1 MPTGVGSGN
10 INIGINFTVNEA
22 AARRQLSAF
31 DKAIGSIGKTA
42 RNAVSY
48 VAGRLIYDSLRGMDQ
63 FVDSIGESI
72 GEYERLGKVIRV
84 AQAREIE
91 LASRGTEDAISL
103 RQAYEQ
109 AGGGVQSYLNAV
121 RSIALTRPVT
131 EEHIADVFR
140 TLAGYQLGTKRS
152 MEFTKALA
160 DYSVTTG
167 RTSEEVWR
175 LSLAI
180 GQIQAKGKLAGEEMR
195 QLTNAGITQDLIIA
209 GLNKLYPELGV
220 NLGNFYDL
228 MRSGDLK
235 AGYVLPA
242 MLDQLEQ
249 FEGLGKEV
257 AKTWYGIPIM
267 FGNISRVMKRTL
279 FAPAF
284 AELAKP
290 IAAFID
296 MWDLD
301 KHPGILRGMEAFGE
315 NIGRVFVRPMEWI
328 AQRGV
333 PTLERFFSGLAYG
346 RSVIDK
352 IGNAFQNAFQGFV
365 MPTKEFSISS
375 VFSILWEGL
384 SESLAGIWNNKL
396 APVFTQW
403 GQGALDWLKNLPF
416 NITGYGEDAVRF
428 LVDAWNSK
436 IKPFF
441 TIASTEATSWL
452 KVRIDE
458 VNAWGTEMGA
468 ALQQAWDTKI
478 RPTIVK
484 WGDDM
489 WTWLAGKE
497 GKQGQGIGGEGR
509 TKIGD
514 LLSELDKQLSSE
526 FKEKAPFKTAGV
538 AFVDALTGA
547 AIDGAKTRDFSDFAT
562 AYREG
567 ITTYATGP
575 AFKQS
580 MQVIGRQ
587 LVEAMLPPEGATG
600 VDAKPFLINTF
611 YRVLDL
617 ATPAWTFIS
626 QGFASL
632 ATGIITQGLQRARG
646 EESGREVVNY
656 LDRTLSF
663 GFDMVISNLVP
674 VYRLKWTIDVIGQII
689 GWVQNPGALQAQS
702 QEFISGMTGFLSEAW
717 DAIVKNFK
725 YSFGIRDEVWRDAMP
740 FSPENAGAK
749 AMFANVG
756 VEIAKSIGDGL
767 LKNGNALFASAKQLG
782 NDLISGVWTGIATAA
797 TELEKVVKGA
807 GNLVLRT
814 LGITWQIESP
824 SKVTYAMGQDLMIGA
839 ALGVYAGIPG
849 LVAAIRVA
857 GSQVTSSFGS
867 YLYTPNWGGGPNIT
881 SWGGM
886 GQGGFVNEQ
895 MTSFMDAMDRMSS
908 DMSDLGGDMQ
918 DAALKIQTAAD
929 KLIEKFNIPLGG
941 PGEAEQYGFDQS
953 YVRMN
958 FPQEYV
964 NLFEGTDAEL
974 FVESMLG
981 DQPDEFFKRIES
993 VLKGSYDSVNKNDP
1007 LWPLVLDS
1015 LLGTQFEVPEKVRDV
1030 GGPALRSW
1038 IMMAL
1043 AAATS
1048 GLIPEA
1054 FPVDPIVTNMS
1065 AALQTE
1071 ERVMV
1076 LQQALINSITAQ
1088 IAGTPFE
1095 QQLKNQ
1101 GIELG
1106 NLIGNGFIEAKTGV
1120 NQFKTDTIQAVDDV
1134 SSHINQSHPTYT
1146 IKVEF
1151 EYSDGG
1157 GGGGGGGSNPNT
1169 ISKETPGFGYLAQ
1182 RGGTLWTRG
1191 AGSGDTIP
1199 FFAML
1204 APRERLTVMPRR
1216 EVMTSGGGVSK
1227 VLNINI
1233 GSINT
1238 GMDEALLKHRVQQWA
1253 FEE

>member
-109 AGGGVQSYLNAV
+109 AGSGVQSYLGAV

-220 NLGNFYDL
+220 NLGNFYDK

-284 AELAKP
+284 TELAKP

-296 MWDLD
+296 LWDLD
-301 KHPGILRGMEAFGE
+301 KHPGILRGMEAFGD

-328 AQRGV
+328 AQKGV

-346 RSVIDK
+346 RTVIDK

-384 SESLAGIWNNKL
+384 SESLSDIWNNKL
-396 APVFTQW
+396 APVFAQW

-416 NITGYGEDAVRF
+416 NITGYGEDAINF
-428 LVDAWNSK
+428 LVDVWNSR
-436 IKPFF
+436 IRPFF
-441 TIASTEATSWL
+441 AGASTDATSWL
-452 KVRIDE
+452 NIRIDE
-458 VNAWGTEMGA
+458 VNTWGAEMGA

-509 TKIGD
+509 TQIGD

-526 FKEKAPFKTAGV
+526 FKEKAPFKTAGI
-538 AFVDALTGA
+538 AFVDALTKA
-547 AIDGAKTRDFSDFAT
+547 ATDGAKTQDFSGFAQ
-562 AYREG
+562 AYRDG
-567 ITTYATGP
+567 VLGYAESA
-575 AFKQS
+575 AFKDS
-580 MQVIGRQ
+580 MKAVGQALTQAIWPREKPDTLPIFTFIG
-587 LVEAMLPPEGATG
+587 
-600 VDAKPFLINTF
+600 N
-611 YRVLDL
+611 VLDVM
-617 ATPAWTFIS
+617 TPAWIVLS
-626 QGFASL
+626 
-632 ATGIITQGLQRARG
+632 TGISSLTTGVIIQGLKEARG
-646 EESGREVVNY
+646 EESSQAVVNFIDGI
-656 LDRTLSF
+656 LGLAIDLT
-663 GFDMVISNLVP
+663 ISNLVP
-674 VYRLKWTIDVIGQII
+674 VYKAKWSYEVIAGIFGWLKDPSETFGSIG
-689 GWVQNPGALQAQS
+689 
-702 QEFISGMTGFLSEAW
+702 EFTSGYAAYFGEVL
-717 DAIVKNFK
+717 DAIVKIMG
-725 YSFGIRDEVWRDAMP
+725 SILGSGERDVWRDAMP
-740 FSPENAGAK
+740 FSAENAGSR

-814 LGITWQIESP
+814 LGIAWQIESP
-824 SKVTYAMGQDLMIGA
+824 SKVTYAMGQDLMTGA

-849 LVAAIRVA
+849 LLAAIRIA
-857 GSQVTSSFGS
+857 GSQAASSFGS
-867 YLYTPNWGGGPNIT
+867 YLYTPNWGAGANIT

-886 GQGGFVNEQ
+886 GRGGFVGDQ
-895 MTSFMDAMDRMSS
+895 MTSFMDAMDRMGS
-908 DMSDLGGDMQ
+908 DMGDLGGDMQ

-941 PGEAEQYGFDQS
+941 PEEAEQYGYDQS
-953 YVRMN
+953 YVRTN
-958 FPQEYV
+958 FPQEYM
-964 NLFEGTDAEL
+964 NIFEGTEAET
-974 FVESMLG
+974 FMNAMLG
-981 DQPDEFFKRIES
+981 DQPDEFFKRIQS
-993 VLKGSYDSVNKNDP
+993 VLKGSYDSVNKEDP
-1007 LWPLVLDS
+1007 MWPLVVQS
-1015 LLGTQFEVPEKVRDV
+1015 LLGTQYEIPPEIIDE
-1030 GGPALRSW
+1030 GGPQLRAW
-1038 IMMAL
+1038 VMAAL

-1065 AALQTE
+1065 DALQTE

-1076 LQQALINSITAQ
+1076 LQQALINAITTQ

-1095 QQLKNQ
+1095 QQLKSQ

-1106 NLIGNGFIEAKTGV
+1106 DMIGTGFIDAHKGV
-1120 NQFKTDTIQAVDDV
+1120 DQFKSDTIKAVDDV

-1151 EYSDGG
+1151 DYSDGG
-1157 GGGGGGGSNPNT
+1157 GGGGGGYEQANKDLSESFAQYGVT
-1169 ISKETPGFGYLAQ
+1169 GQ
-1182 RGGTLWTRG
+1182 RGATLYTRG

-1199 FFAML
+1199 FFGMM
-1204 APRERLTVMPRR
+1204 APHERLTIMPRR

-1253 FEE
+1253 FEG